1 MPDAAIILVSMLRT
15 PALYLQVDGESFLI
29 DAGKLEAGL

>member
-1 MPDAAIILVSMLRT
+1 MLDAAMILVPMLRT
-15 PALYLQVDGESFLI
+15 PALYLRVDGESFLI